1 MASSDP
7 GPASDEGWSQRL
19 APVGAAIVLV
29 IGIGFLL
36 LRSGSGTNPEAADG
50 DGPSVAS
57 APEPEA
63 PRVETTTTDPA
74 ATPPAVTAPPLIE
87 TTTTDV
93 SATTTTTTAA
103 GAPDG
108 PSQAQIDR
116 ALLRAED
123 LQETWT
129 EEIVDTNAICGE
141 NPELDNSVAEG
152 AVLFQQLNVD
162 PVGVRQLG
170 HNILSFADAATA
182 ERAFTTDLELLE
194 ACAGTTIELDGVQ
207 YRVQVDSDAFDDDE
221 AAAFPCSDQNASVI
235 IQLTNDQAPVPYIGQ
250 SAFSF
255 RCGRN
260 VTVTSLTTTIGVT
273 DLSQNEF
280 FSAGAITNTRAASLP
295 GSS

>member
-1 MASSDP
+1 M
-7 GPASDEGWSQRL
+7 QRL

-29 IGIGFLL
+29 IGVVFLV
-36 LRSGSGTNPEAADG
+36 LRSGSEASPDPD

-74 ATPPAVTAPPLIE
+74 ATQPAMTAPPLVE
-87 TTTTDV
+87 TTTTDLGATTT
-93 SATTTTTTAA
+93 STTTTTSSTTTFP

-108 PSQAQIDR
+108 PSQEQIDR
-116 ALLRAED
+116 ALLRADD

-129 EEIVDTNAICGE
+129 EELVDTNAICGE
-141 NPELDNSVAEG
+141 NPELDNAVAEG

-182 ERAFTTDLELLE
+182 DRAFTTDLELLE
-194 ACAGTTIELDGVQ
+194 ACSGTTIELDGVQ
-207 YRVQVDSDAFDDDE
+207 YRVQVSADAFDE
-221 AAAFPCSDQNASVI
+221 NEVAAFPCSDQNASVI

-280 FSAGAITNTRAASLP
+280 FSAGAITNSRTATLP